1 MAEAA
6 VLLVD
11 DDASIRRMLERTLS
25 AEGYDVTAVAD
36 GGAALAGVE
45 RSMPDLIVLDEQGAV
60 GFRQAAFNISAMASW
75 RDAALDA
82 EYVAWA
88 RETAATVEPWSV
100 GGGYLNYMQA
110 DEPVERVRA
119 AFGDQAFGRLQALK
133 RRHDPN
139 NVLRRNQ
146 NIPPH

>member
-45 RSMPDLIVLDEQGAV
+45 RSMPDLIVLDEQWGGRV
-60 GFRQAAFNISAMASW
+60 SPSGFQHQ
-75 RDAALDA
+75 RDGKLA
-82 EYVAWA
+82 
-88 RETAATVEPWSV
+88 
-100 GGGYLNYMQA
+100 GGG
-110 DEPVERVRA
+110 P
-119 AFGDQAFGRLQALK
+119 
-133 RRHDPN
+133 
-139 NVLRRNQ
+139 
-146 NIPPH
+146 